1 MLQLTKVSSLLITVS
16 YQNVQR
22 IHWNAKG
29 HDFYFNYLFQKS
41 KILKTRATLRLQT
54 ESILNFYDFK
64 RLIHSTKELPSHLQI
79 FESYL
84 CPFPPGWILPDEEQ
98 SRWRDLG
105 RWSAYESSHQ
115 LIDAL
120 SPTTV
125 SLDGELQIAFLYAY
139 CSKAGQS
146 TIPPTVGSVF
156 FWAMYSSWIW
166 ACHMQSSFRGNT
178 YLSTGWSSHTP
189 IKVCSSEDQ
198 PNLRSALC
206 TLLFRHVPFPIIWK

>member
-1 MLQLTKVSSLLITVS
+1 MFSVSIGTQRGMTWFLRQLLL
-16 YQNVQR
+16 
-22 IHWNAKG
+22 
-29 HDFYFNYLFQKS
+29 FYFNYLFQKS
-41 KILKTRATLRLQT
+41 KILKTKATLRLQT

-84 CPFPPGWILPDEEQ
+84 YPFPPGWILPDEEQ

-125 SLDGELQIAFLYAY
+125 SLLLR
-139 CSKAGQS
+139 SM
-146 TIPPTVGSVF
+146 V
-156 FWAMYSSWIW
+156 
-166 ACHMQSSFRGNT
+166 SFRS
-178 YLSTGWSSHTP
+178 LSYMHTVWRLASLPFHQQLGRSSPGQCTVP
-189 IKVCSSEDQ
+189 GYGRATC
-198 PNLRSALC
+198 RALSGKILTLVPVDLV
-206 TLLFRHVPFPIIWK
+206 TLL